1 MPEWGFLEKKSYSPL
16 YNMYCKRTFD
26 TRIVF
31 FPVQFSGQFVHVYIA
46 LKTESSAINISKKKM
61 RVVTKKYVI
70 VSVRREK

>member
-46 LKTESSAINISKKKM
+46 LKTKSSAINISKKINACSH
-61 RVVTKKYVI
+61 KKIRY
-70 VSVRREK
+70 SKCT

>member
-1 MPEWGFLEKKSYSPL
+1 
-16 YNMYCKRTFD
+16 MYCKRTFD

-46 LKTESSAINISKKKM
+46 LKTKSSSINISKKM

-70 VSVRREK
+70 VRVRREK